1 MMKKILISMILGAGA
16 VSAFASVQAAS
27 GTKLKNVGVERTENT
42 LYLNG
47 EVPLGRVDGS
57 NREVW
62 VTPVLRNGN
71 DSIEL
76 GTTVIAGRNRYY
88 QALRHDLE
96 KREGVALVRSGA
108 NMKSLPLAVQVPYQK
123 WMGGAEMHV
132 RYETK
137 GCCSDDLG
145 REIVPLGRLD
155 LEPKK
160 FEPVFNWIAPTAEA
174 VKIRELKGQAFID
187 FPVNKTVIYPDYR
200 GNQGELSRIRATI
213 DTVINDKDVEITA
226 LSIKGFAS
234 PEGPWNNNVRLAK
247 GRTAA
252 LKSYVETLYHFS
264 PDFIQTSYDPEDW
277 GGLRA
282 YMVKSNMADKQAI
295 IALIDS
301 DMEPDAKNSK
311 LQRDFPDAYR
321 FLLANVYPAL
331 RHSDYRIEYRVR
343 AFSDVNEIIALS
355 RTRPQNLSLQ
365 EFFVAARSLEPGSD
379 DYNELFETAVRM
391 FPESEVANLNA
402 ANAAMMRGDMVGA
415 KRYLDCAGEGA
426 EATYARGVYHALEG
440 DYDAANR
447 YFQRAARMKVA
458 DAPAALEQLKE
469 VAE

>member
-1 MMKKILISMILGAGA
+1 MKTTLISLLMGA
-16 VSAFASVQAAS
+16 VALSGSASVQKADM
-27 GTKLKNVGVERTENT
+27 KLKNVGVERTENT
-42 LYLNG
+42 LYING

-62 VTPVLRNGN
+62 VTPVIRNGN

-88 QALRHDLE
+88 QALRHGVE
-96 KREGVALVRSGA
+96 KREGVALVRSREG
-108 NMKSLPLAVQVPYQK
+108 MKSLPLTAQLPYEK
-123 WMGGAEMHV
+123 WMATAEMHV
-132 RYETK
+132 RYDIK

-145 REIVPLGRLD
+145 QQIVPLGRLA

-160 FEPVFNWIAPTAEA
+160 FVPTFNWVAPTAEA

-200 GNQGELSRIRATI
+200 GNQGELAKIRATI

-252 LKSYVETLYHFS
+252 LKTYVEQLYHFA
-264 PDFIQTSYDPEDW
+264 PDFIKTSYDPEDW

-282 YMVKSNMADKQAI
+282 YMVRSNMADKDAI
-295 IALIDS
+295 ISLIDT

-311 LQRDFPDAYR
+311 LQRDFPEAYR
-321 FLLANVYPAL
+321 SLLANVYPAL

-343 AFSDVNEIIALS
+343 AFSDVNEILELA

-365 EFFVAARSLEPGSD
+365 EFFLAARSLESVSEA
-379 DYNELFETAVRM
+379 YNELFETAVRM
-391 FPESEVANLNA
+391 FPDSEVANLNA
-402 ANAAMMRGDMVGA
+402 ANVAMGRGDLIGA
-415 KRYLDCAGEGA
+415 KRYLDKAGEGP
-426 EATYARGVYHALEG
+426 EATYARGVYNALDG
-440 DYDAANR
+440 DYEAAER
-447 YFQRAARMKVA
+447 YFGRAARMKVA

>member
-1 MMKKILISMILGAGA
+1 MGAGA
-16 VSAFASVQAAS
+16 VSALASVQTADV
-27 GTKLKNVGVERTENT
+27 KLKNVGVERTENT
-42 LYLNG
+42 LYING

-62 VTPVLRNGN
+62 VTPVIRNGN

-96 KREGVALVRSGA
+96 KREGVALVRSREG
-108 NMKSLPLAVQVPYQK
+108 MKSLPLVAQLPYEK
-123 WMGGAEMHV
+123 WMATAEMHV
-132 RYETK
+132 RYDIK

-145 REIVPLGRLD
+145 QQTVPLGRLA
-155 LEPKK
+155 LEPKR
-160 FEPVFNWIAPTAEA
+160 FVPAFNWVVPTAEA

-200 GNQGELSRIRATI
+200 GNQGELAKIRATI

-252 LKSYVETLYHFS
+252 LKAYVEKLYHFA
-264 PDFIQTSYDPEDW
+264 PDFIKTSYDPEDW

-282 YMVKSNMADKQAI
+282 YMVKSNMADKDAI
-295 IALIDS
+295 IALIDT

-311 LQRDFPDAYR
+311 LQRDFPESYR

-331 RHSDYRIEYRVR
+331 RHSDYRIEYRVC
-343 AFSDVNEIIALS
+343 AFSDVNEILELA

-365 EFFVAARSLEPGSD
+365 EFFLAARSLEPGSEQ
-379 DYNELFETAVRM
+379 YNELFETAVRM
-391 FPESEVANLNA
+391 FPQSEVANLNA
-402 ANAAMMRGDMVGA
+402 ANVAMGRGDLTGA
-415 KRYLDCAGEGA
+415 KRYLDKAGEGS
-426 EATYARGVYHALEG
+426 EAVYARGVWEALSGNYE
-440 DYDAANR
+440 AAR
-447 YFQRAARMKVA
+447 ILFEQAARMKVA